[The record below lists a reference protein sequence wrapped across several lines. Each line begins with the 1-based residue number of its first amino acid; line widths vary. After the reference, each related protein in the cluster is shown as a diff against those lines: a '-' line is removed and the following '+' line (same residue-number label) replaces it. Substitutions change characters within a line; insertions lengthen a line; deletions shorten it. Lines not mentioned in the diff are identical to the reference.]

1 VNSTTYKL
9 IACDGVLLVLGH
21 VEVSDL
27 DRGIGALGVG
37 RLLGLLIV
45 SLLVVA
51 LFGHLRLL
59 SLRVCGGADAWSSPR
74 AFNLVQD
81 GEFRSG

>member
-59 SLRVCGGADAWSSPR
+59 SLASGAVRTRGPLLAHSI
-74 AFNLVQD
+74 
-81 GEFRSG
+81 